1 MSDEWRFL
9 KSECVFTYAGQ
20 TITFT
25 QFSDVW
31 IFFRNKS
38 HILSKAGV
46 DQFRAWDKTKFEE
59 HLHETFVG
67 VVTDQKIRAFANTW
81 EAQSGVRTRVE
92 YVEEVAG
99 GEAAGGEAAGGEAAG
114 GEAAG
119 GEEKK
124 DDDDFNDIDMSDLA
138 FLQLRF

>member
-1 MSDEWRFL
+1 MVYEMSDEWGFL
-9 KSECVFTYAGQ
+9 KSECVFTYAGR

-31 IFFRNKS
+31 IFFKNKS

-46 DQFRAWDKTKFEE
+46 DHFRAWDKTKFEE

-67 VVTDQKIRAFANTW
+67 VVTDQQIRAFANVW

-99 GEAAGGEAAGGEAAG
+99 GEVAG

-124 DDDDFNDIDMSDLA
+124 DDDDINDIDMSDLA